1 VSYLLVKTLRLKLGF
16 GWNDVDKKVE
26 ATDEVWDAFL
36 AVCSSLDMK
45 HIQRPIFV
53 GQVQRKI

>member
-1 VSYLLVKTLRLKLGF
+1 VKTLRLKLGF

-53 GQVQRKI
+53 GQVQ